1 MVRFA
6 GLLAAV
12 ALLGLSTG
20 HAVAAPADHP
30 ATTVAQAST
39 STAAGTV
46 TGTVKDDGGIPIA
59 AATVSLV
66 GAKTYSAQSD
76 ATGAFSVA
84 GVAPGLYRLIVAKP
98 GYQTATESDFA
109 VLSGTTQTVAAVMH
123 RATFSSLRTIASVRS
138 VGPGTFNT
146 GTSAINV
153 VSSAQFQDQAQVQV
167 TRVLNQ
173 IPGIQ
178 ISYPG
183 GSANAAVPGAI
194 TFPNIRGA
202 LSYETASLIDG
213 HPVSV
218 GTYGDYV
225 TTFLNSFMFQN
236 VELIKGPGAMAPE
249 VNYAI
254 GGTVNFRT
262 KDPTAT
268 MTPDYSFGYLTTGG
282 TYANIGV
289 SDTVANRLG
298 FVVDVASYNDPSVL
312 RNQNI
317 QYNTGN
323 GAVIGWGTS
332 APIVTYYNNAPLKIP
347 GTASSFYGAN
357 AIVACCETI
366 SGNYNAISELV
377 KARYQFSDATV
388 ATVSYLG
395 SQANVAQLGSTSAQ
409 YNGLFSPSQV
419 NPFATYTG
427 SIPDPSRLL
436 YTDTFPGGTEAEVN
450 NEPIFQAEVR
460 TTLGND
466 TILARYYHASID
478 RLLNEGNPNPFL
490 PVVLNQR
497 VVGTNSNWYYN
508 GESFSGTYPVAY
520 FSYYEQAEL
529 DKLRGFSFEWDH
541 PLSDGDLTFAVDQT
555 NSSTTSYSQF
565 PNVCTQAVYSC
576 GTVPLSNPA
585 SDYFAGATLGNSV
598 TIPTGAQQTFTTYL
612 LRGRFDLSSKL
623 AATAS
628 LYENVYK
635 STYAKEC
642 LDATGAIGAA
652 CDINGANAVFVT
664 STPSHFDERFG
675 LEYRPQTD
683 LAIRF
688 AAGSAIAPPYMAL
701 LNTPNGTVSYSKGA
715 NFATQQVNAGTLLPE
730 TAWGYDLGGDYRLKD
745 GVTFVSADFYLTNL
759 FNHFISDTYP
769 SPYTCGTSPTPCPS
783 GVAPGIPI
791 FFTSNINL
799 SNSRFEG
806 IEAQIRRLPR
816 EGFGY
821 NLSGALSR
829 GYAYNIGPSIYCA
842 FKITA
847 MTPCIRSTYDSNL
860 GILTGNNFTG
870 GALSTSAN
878 LNGFSN
884 QSIPYLQANGEIN
897 YTGANGAYAA
907 FGDTVYGKN
916 NSLNRPPF
924 SIAYVTVRYPV
935 APTISLQVSGDNVFN
950 AYSGVLPIE
959 GGGVQIPLANGQA
972 RRHHGQ
978 RARPGHLHVRGHQD
992 VRGRRADGQPR

>member
-1 MVRFA
+1 VNRLA
-6 GLLAAV
+6 LAIAAV
-12 ALLGLSTG
+12 AFCLSTSA
-20 HAVAAPADHP
+20 AVAAAPP
-30 ATTVAQAST
+30 VSGGVAQA
-39 STAAGTV
+39 TAAAAGSV
-46 TGTVKDDGGIPIA
+46 TGTVKDDGGVPIA
-59 AATVSLV
+59 GAIVSLA
-66 GAKTYSAQSD
+66 GAKNYSAQSD
-76 ATGAFSVA
+76 ASGAFSIP
-84 GVAPGLYRLIVAKP
+84 GVMPGLYRIVVSKP
-98 GYQTATESDFA
+98 GYQTASESDFA
-109 VLSGTTQTVAAVMH
+109 VVAGSTETLAAVMH
-123 RATFSSLRTIASVRS
+123 RATFGSLRTIANVRS

-153 VSSAQFQDQAQVQV
+153 VTSQQFQDQAQVQV

-268 MTPDYSFGYLTTGG
+268 MTPDYTFGYLTTGG

-289 SDTVANRLG
+289 SDTIAKRLG

-312 RNQNI
+312 KNQNI
-317 QYNTGN
+317 QYNTGS

-332 APIVTYYNNAPLKIP
+332 TPIVTYYNNAPLKIP

-409 YNGLFSPSQV
+409 YDGLFSPSAV
-419 NPFATYTG
+419 NPYATYTG
-427 SIPDPSRLL
+427 SIPDPSKLL
-436 YTDTFPGGTEAEVN
+436 YTDTFPGGSEAEVN

-478 RLLNEGNPNPFL
+478 RLVNEGNPNPFV

-508 GESFSGTYPVAY
+508 GESFNGSYPVAY

-555 NSSTTSYSQF
+555 SAMTTSYSQY

-576 GTVPLSNPA
+576 GNVPLSNPA

-612 LRGRFDLSSKL
+612 LRGRFDVAPKL

-628 LYENVYK
+628 LYENVYR

-642 LDATGAIGAA
+642 LDSSGAIGAP
-652 CDINGANAVFVT
+652 CDINGGNAVFAT

-701 LNTPNGTVSYSKGA
+701 LNTPNGTIQYSKGA

-730 TAWGYDLGGDYRLKD
+730 TAWGYDLGADYRLKD
-745 GVTFVSADFYLTNL
+745 GVTYASADFYLTNL
-759 FNHFISDTYP
+759 FNHFITDTYP
-769 SPYTCGTSPTPCPS
+769 SRYTCATSPTPCPS
-783 GVAPGIPI
+783 GVAPGVPI
-791 FFTSNINL
+791 YYTSNINL

-806 IEAQIRRLPR
+806 IEAQLRRLPR
-816 EGFGY
+816 EGVGY

-842 FKITA
+842 FHITA
-847 MTPCIRSTYDSNL
+847 STPCVRSTYDANL
-860 GILTGNNFTG
+860 GIVSGNNFTG
-870 GALSTSAN
+870 GALSTFGN

-884 QSIPYLQANGEIN
+884 QSIPYLQSNGEVN
-897 YTGANGAYAA
+897 YTATNGAYAA

-935 APTISLQVSGDNVFN
+935 APTLSLQVSGDNIFN
-950 AYSGVLPIE
+950 AYSGVLPVE
-959 GGGVQIPLANGQA
+959 GGGVTIPLANGQLGGTTGNVLGPA
-972 RRHHGQ
+972 VYTFVLTKTFGGAAPSSNPSNQ
-978 RARPGHLHVRGHQD
+978 
-992 VRGRRADGQPR
+992 